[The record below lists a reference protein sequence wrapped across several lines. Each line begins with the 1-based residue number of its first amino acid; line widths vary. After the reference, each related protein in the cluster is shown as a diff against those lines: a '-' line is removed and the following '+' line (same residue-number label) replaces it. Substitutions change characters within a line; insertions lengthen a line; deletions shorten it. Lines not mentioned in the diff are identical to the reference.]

1 MSKEIKSCA
10 NITKCIGTISE
21 INLEFYQKDD
31 NVVVRGA
38 VVLLVDES
46 YIRFNIF
53 TNKKQSE
60 SYYSL
65 LETIGIPY
73 KFISSI
79 DKDSYELDK
88 SVEPI
93 LVGMCGSVK
102 IVKDKEVLSQVN
114 FNQSKNPTKL
124 FVISNLSEYGNQATY
139 ISRAIPRAKS
149 NISISLQ
156 GIMYKWDKDKYGY
169 ANIIIPNRDM
179 DIKIVKIKCLTD
191 LTIGKLYDFQIEWNK
206 GYEINDNIVSN
217 VESSGFQIVGRKEL
231 DYQYDVNSMRNMI
244 KIYEIKHNQ

>member
-21 INLEFYQKDD
+21 INLEFYQKED
-31 NVVVRGA
+31 NVVVRGS

-79 DKDSYELDK
+79 DKDEYELDS

-114 FNQSKNPTKL
+114 FNQSKHPTKL
-124 FVISNLSEYGNQATY
+124 FVISNLSEYGNQSTY
-139 ISRAIPRAKS
+139 ISRANVKS
-149 NISISLQ
+149 KCAIATSLQ
-156 GIMYKWDKDKYGY
+156 GIPYKY
-169 ANIIIPNRDM
+169 ADNYYCNIILPNSNS
-179 DIKIVKIKCLTD
+179 DIHIVKIKCLTD

-206 GYEINDNIVSN
+206 GYEINNNIVSN